1 MSRMYRVALGIR
13 YDGARYHGWQSQDGL
28 PTVQLFVEKAVSFV
42 ANHSINVVCAG
53 RTDAG
58 VHATSQV
65 VHFDTDVDRTE
76 SAWVFGSNSN
86 LPHDITILWAK
97 VVPQEFHARFSATA
111 RKYRYVIYNHKVR
124 PGILRHAVG
133 WYHRELDVDTM
144 QQAANHLLGE
154 HDFSSFRGAGCQA
167 KGPVR
172 DLQALNI
179 ERRGKMIIIEAQ
191 ANAFLLHMVRNLVG
205 VLLAVGCGA
214 KDPDWSKKV
223 LEARDRRQASVTFSP
238 NGLYLVGVNYPLVYD
253 FPQNPIGPFFL
264 S

>member
-1 MSRMYRVALGIR
+1 MSSMWRIALGVR

-28 PTVQLFVEKAVSFV
+28 PTIQLFVEKAVSFV

-58 VHATSQV
+58 VHATCQV

-97 VVPQEFHARFSATA
+97 IVPVEFHARFTAVA
-111 RKYRYVIYNHKVR
+111 RKYRYVIYNNKVR

-133 WYHRELDVDTM
+133 WYHRDLDVEKM
-144 QQAANHLLGE
+144 QEAANYLLGK
-154 HDFSSFRGAGCQA
+154 HDFSSFRGSGCQA

-172 DLQALNI
+172 DLQSLVI
-179 ERRGKMIIIEAQ
+179 QRRGKMVIIEAQ

-214 KDPDWSKKV
+214 KPPCWSENV
-223 LEARDRRQASVTFSP
+223 LKARDRTQASVTFSP
-238 NGLYLVGVNYPLVYD
+238 NGLYLVGVEYPLVYD
-253 FPQNPIGPFFL
+253 FPINTTGPFFL